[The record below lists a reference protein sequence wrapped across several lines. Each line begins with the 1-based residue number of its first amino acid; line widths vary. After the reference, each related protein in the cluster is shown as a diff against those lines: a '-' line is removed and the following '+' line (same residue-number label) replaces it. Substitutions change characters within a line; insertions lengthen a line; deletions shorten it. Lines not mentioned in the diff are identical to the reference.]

1 MRFCRHTRRLC
12 RHTHA
17 GGCGLT
23 LYVSA
28 GHNQYLT
35 DRIDG
40 LITDATNSPF
50 TRNILPYVYIENPDQ
65 KLKWNV
71 YSFDEGI
78 ASRVPYEAAA
88 RVLPQSKRSFAGY
101 AVRQGLAIA
110 MEHNFMASA
119 AGKENFKNQL
129 QQLVG
134 SIQLTNDLDVH
145 MALLLAPSY
154 QKTMDEKY
162 HDNHKTLSQSCRSYI
177 DTFGIL
183 QKIPNAMD
191 ILVEDAK
198 TTFSTWGSKPPTF
211 CLCNNI
217 LTAQLTMGTDRTD
230 YVTNG
235 PDGLKRLA
243 QGPDL
248 ASYRGLQII
257 NTRKFSMD
265 AGVAPRDLLR
275 RRVRVSEYYHI
286 PWHTDNIN
294 RKWEFYDQGR
304 DSMFSK
310 SWDELVTAS
319 LVTDFADDSLDQRL
333 RDAQVFYN
341 HAMHP
346 GNTKPA
352 DEEYLQEAIGRF
364 RNLFPNMAQE
374 NEPDNPPIPGVNAYN
389 TVGPDLLL
397 LRPCIEHYMLGVM
410 FGRGGTQEL
419 GATFWGQTELSC
431 YDDAQHGIWGMSYK
445 YHERAVVTNER
456 NLGRVFDVSFDGYTG
471 GMGQTFLKWD
481 LAGTDDFK
489 THMDDRTSPYNG
501 VDIMVCSVVAGDD
514 KSQWPSPLVF
524 HPEVRDVS
532 VCPESSKMVSNI
544 ADNNIM
550 DLKNKFLQNGI
561 DGKARLQYLFEKLK
575 IHTWGDADAGN
586 MSAGEVSVSDRANMP
601 AMAFQGSMRTL
612 HAQSNVTLSDT
623 RGSGHLGHSY
633 VGCAMARE
641 GRGTLVPPGMEMKK

>member
-1 MRFCRHTRRLC
+1 VCFT
-12 RHTHA
+12 
-17 GGCGLT
+17 
-23 LYVSA
+23 

-198 TTFSTWGSKPPTF
+198 TTFNTWGSKPPTF
-211 CLCNNI
+211 CLCNNM

-286 PWHTDNIN
+286 PWKPENVDN
-294 RKWEFYDQGR
+294 KWEFYDQGR
-304 DSMFSK
+304 DSLFSK
-310 SWDELVTAS
+310 SWDELVTNS
-319 LVTDFADDSLDQRL
+319 LVTIELTEAGSLDEKL
-333 RDAQVFYN
+333 RDAQVFYKYSRLRDVMGYEDQ
-341 HAMHP
+341 A
-346 GNTKPA
+346 
-352 DEEYLQEAIGRF
+352 YLEKARGRF
-364 RNLFPNMAQE
+364 QKYNPKS
-374 NEPDNPPIPGVNAYN
+374 EPEEQWPEDTKTNDDRYPGVLAYN
-389 TVGPDLLL
+389 MVGADLLI

-456 NLGRVFDVSFDGYTG
+456 NLARVFDVSFDGYTG
-471 GMGQTFLKWD
+471 GMGQTFLTWD
-481 LAGTDDFK
+481 ERGTEDFK
-489 THMDDRTSPYNG
+489 THVDDRTSPYNG
-501 VDIMVCSVVAGDD
+501 IDMMVCSLLAGPD

-524 HPEVRDVS
+524 HPDVRDVA
-532 VCPESSKMVSNI
+532 VCPESSKMVANI
-544 ADNNIM
+544 MPNNIV
-550 DLKNKFLQNGI
+550 DPNSKFL
-561 DGKARLQYLFEKLK
+561 DTVSGKERIEYLFSMLK

-586 MSAGEVSVSDRANMP
+586 ISAGEVAISDRSSMP
-601 AMAFQGSMRTL
+601 AMAFQGSMRTI
-612 HAQSNVTLSDT
+612 HATNNNVVCDT

-641 GRGTLVPPGMEMKK
+641 GRGTLLQPGMDGKK